1 LFSAR
6 ELAPGKSLIRFSP
19 KEITMKTSLKTIVLS
34 SLIALGAGQ
43 AIAQTSPRG
52 NSKEMVPSLLAD
64 LARYQAQ
71 ESRVSKNI
79 ATFDTLDFEVFTHQ
93 KWDRLH
99 ESHAKDIVVHWPDG
113 HQTQGIDTHIADLRA
128 MFVYAPDT
136 RIETHPVKFGQGE
149 WTAVIGVM
157 EGTFTQP
164 MPAGEGKT
172 IAPTGKKFKL
182 TMATVGH
189 WKGDVM
195 DEEYLF
201 WDNATYM
208 KQLGLAK

>member
-6 ELAPGKSLIRFSP
+6 ELAPGKSLIHFSP

-79 ATFDTLDFEVFTHQ
+79 ATFDTLDFDVFTHQ

-164 MPAGEGKT
+164 MPAGDGKT
-172 IAPTGKKFKL
+172 IAPTGKKFKIS
-182 TMATVGH
+182 MATVGH

-201 WDNATYM
+201 WDNASYM